1 MTASRKGK
9 ILFIIHDV
17 YQDDNRFPLGPAYL
31 ASILRN
37 DGHDVQIYCQDVFH
51 YSNEELADFLD
62 DNDFDMIG
70 LGFLAARYAETVRD
84 LAGVINRYKKK
95 AKFVVGGHG
104 VTPIPEYILED
115 IGADIAVLGECEK
128 IIIPLV
134 NNIISGASLDT
145 IGGVAYKENGRI
157 KINQRVDPVKDLDSL
172 PLPAWDLFP
181 MKDYTTCYKFPGS
194 EPGERH
200 FSVLSSRGC
209 INRCSFCYRME
220 KGIRTRSIENLF
232 QELEI
237 LNSKYGVTYFIFDDE
252 MFVPSESR
260 IKEFSAALAKLKG
273 NIKYSCI
280 ARVELG
286 KNKKILKMLKDSGC
300 QLLNF
305 GLESLD
311 QRVLDLMEK
320 HTKVE
325 DNYAAVQNTI
335 EAGINPGLNFIWGN
349 PGDSPESLDKIVK
362 FLIQYDTLGQLRTVR
377 PPTPYPGCALYYKAI
392 ESGKL
397 SGPAD
402 FFEKFTNSD
411 RLTVNF
417 THFPDEEVYKLLFR
431 ANAELIKNHFG
442 KRVKLFN
449 ENEAECNLKAQ
460 QMIESFQRV
469 YFPQTPEDFRFRGAR
484 HYSKKEK

>member
-62 DNDFDMIG
+62 KNDFDVIG
-70 LGFLAARYAETVRD
+70 MGFLAARYVETVRD
-84 LAGVINRYKKK
+84 LAKVINQHKKK
-95 AKFVVGGHG
+95 AKFVVGSHG
-104 VTPIPEYILED
+104 VTPIPKYVLED
-115 IGADIAVLGECEK
+115 TEADIAVLGECEK
-128 IIIPLV
+128 IITSLV
-134 NNIISGASLDT
+134 DSILNETSLDA
-145 IGGVAYKENGRI
+145 IGGIAYKENGRI
-157 KINQRVDPVKDLDSL
+157 KINQRIDPVKDLDSL

-194 EPGERH
+194 EPGEKH

-260 IKEFSAALAKLKG
+260 IKEFAAALAKLKG

-311 QRVLDLMEK
+311 QNVLDLMEK

-325 DNYAAVQNTI
+325 DNYTAVQNTI

-377 PPTPYPGCALYYKAI
+377 PPTPYPGCPLYYKAI

-397 SGPAD
+397 SGPGD

-411 RLTVNF
+411 RMTVNF
-417 THFPDEEVYKLLFR
+417 TDFSSEEVYKLLFR
-431 ANAELIKNHFG
+431 ANSLLIRNHFS
-442 KRVKLFN
+442 KRATLFH
-449 ENEAECNLKAQ
+449 ENGVECALKAR
-460 QMIESFQRV
+460 QMIESFKRV
-469 YFPQTPEDFRFRGAR
+469 YFPQTAEDLRFRGAR